1 MIHSSNETNWQTLAQ
16 HEESFKVKEELER
29 LKKLREEIEEEERK
43 KVWL

>member
-1 MIHSSNETNWQTLAQ
+1 LAQ
-16 HEESFKVKEELER
+16 REESFKVKEELER